1 MAIPSVTV
9 VSGNRA
15 TAATLGINASKRVV
29 DIRDKIF
36 HLEANKAPL
45 TVVMNEL
52 DRESCYNPD
61 FNWLEDELTPSITQ
75 VNSASGYTA
84 GDTTIAV
91 DKEEYGWV
99 NCLVQ
104 VQRTGEIM
112 KITAVSSVDST
123 WTVGRNV
130 GTTAAAALVDN
141 DYISILGGV
150 AAEGATSETARS
162 VKSATKTSRCQIF
175 RSPFQVTET
184 VMASKL
190 YGGPDLSVT
199 QMLRGIE
206 HAVYMEQAALWSEVS
221 VDVTGDEPIRTTDGL
236 NAVIST
242 NSRNFGGGLSLVS
255 LFDFMEEVN
264 RYTDNTKLF
273 LGGGAVISNV
283 SLLAEPYLQT
293 VSKDDAFGLNVKRLV
308 TPHGDL
314 LIKKHNKMEGNE
326 NGRMFFIVDPNNVGF
341 RYLRDTK
348 LKTNIQANDADSRKD
363 EYITEA
369 GFEIRQERTHGVGTN
384 AAATATGA

>member
-9 VSGNRA
+9 VTGNRA
-15 TAATLGINASKRVV
+15 TAATLGINADKRVV
-29 DIRDKIF
+29 DIHDKIF
-36 HLEANKAPL
+36 HLEADKAPL
-45 TVVMNEL
+45 TLLMNEF
-52 DRESCYNPD
+52 DRSSAFNPD
-61 FNWLEDELTPSITQ
+61 FSWLQDELTPSITQ
-75 VNSASGYTA
+75 INGGDVTSGSVTF
-84 GDTTIAV
+84 TV

-99 NCLVQ
+99 NCLAQ
-104 VQRTGEIM
+104 VQRTGEII
-112 KITAVSSVDST
+112 KITALSTGDST
-123 WTVGRNV
+123 WTVERSIGS
-130 GTTAAAALVDN
+130 TAAAAVVDN

-150 AAEGATSETARS
+150 AAEGSTSESARS
-162 VKSATKTSRCQIF
+162 VKSATKSSRCQIF
-175 RSPFQVTET
+175 RSPFQATET

-190 YGGPDLSVT
+190 YGPADLSNT

-206 HAVYMEQAALWSEVS
+206 HAVYMEQAALWSEAS
-221 VDVTGDEPIRTTDGL
+221 LDTSGDEPIRTSDGL

-264 RYTDNTKLF
+264 RYSDGTKLF
-273 LGGGAVISNV
+273 LGGGSVISNV
-283 SLLAEPYLQT
+283 SLLAESALRE
-293 VSKDDAFGLNVKRLV
+293 VSPADSYGLNVKKLV

-326 NGRMFFIVDPNNVGF
+326 NGRMFFIVDTDNIGY

-348 LKTNIQANDADSRKD
+348 LKTNIQAPDADSRKD
-363 EYITEA
+363 EFLTEA